1 MAILWAGSLD
11 WIGRLDS
18 AVSEVFEMMLERS
31 CVPIQDADI
40 VHDPISAQIFFSGAV
55 CGECLLFTSRT
66 VAHVTAGVLLGEDSG
81 PDSSMVE
88 DAVGELCN
96 MVAGGWKSK
105 LGSAEAACA
114 ISPPKVS
121 TDPISSFLPTSDKH
135 FRRFYSF
142 EGCIFGVQMAFC
154 D

>member
-1 MAILWAGSLD
+1 
-11 WIGRLDS
+11 
-18 AVSEVFEMMLERS
+18 
-31 CVPIQDADI
+31 
-40 VHDPISAQIFFSGAV
+40 
-55 CGECLLFTSRT
+55 
-66 VAHVTAGVLLGEDSG
+66 
-81 PDSSMVE
+81 
-88 DAVGELCN
+88 

-121 TDPISSFLPTSDKH
+121 TDPIASFLPTSEKH